1 MLFLTGCQPRFA
13 LSPPSPIPAGRDRS
27 VLAREARRKLLDGI
41 SAGFEPLSKALES
54 QLADLAA
61 ESATG
66 KIATERRDLWFA
78 FRDRRSSWVK
88 ALGGAFAQARQQA
101 IPAPAKPAA
110 LSLDEPDFSLVD
122 DATITNEVLSSR
134 LAFVVIDAL
143 SFELNDFKARVCEL
157 EGVGDVETADLL
169 RPERQCRLILES
181 WREAGFDEE
190 QWRVVQPMLQKP
202 LCELIVKHF
211 HSANEWL
218 IQQGVM
224 PEVDLRGRLRR
235 ASGTRTPTP
244 APAAMPGPMADP
256 LAAPQGGGGGAMPG
270 GYVGGYGAGPAAG
283 PGYSGGVPMAGHA
296 AFAPGAYA
304 PGYAAAG
311 YPAGGHALGGGMGSA
326 VAGSSPAFGA
336 FGAMAGPTGSGSAP
350 SGAVFDETRA
360 ITQAGGLMRHAVAVQ
375 GTQRVLGLMQSFLN
389 DRVPGFVQTRAAGVS
404 PGLAAAIEAADA
416 GLQRMVTVMPG
427 LAEPSPQA
435 VSAQVFEAK
444 QTLKKAAKTE
454 VESATIEIVSLM
466 FQHILMEERLPAS
479 VRVWF
484 ARLQMPVLKTAIGD
498 ADFFAQVQHPARQLI
513 DRMGACVL
521 GFGQAIPVE
530 GALEKEIK
538 RVVQV
543 VEAYPETGA
552 RVFKTVLG
560 DFEKFLKQYFE
571 KDNAATS
578 QKVSLAQQIELKE
591 TLAVQFTI
599 ELRRMLDKMQV
610 REVIRDFLFHT
621 WAEVLSVAAV
631 RNGAQHETTKR
642 LKQTAR
648 DLIWSASAKP
658 TREDRAQAIQAL
670 PGLLVRL
677 REGMSIIGVSAEDQE
692 KRLKELGAVFAD
704 AFMAKT
710 QRVSSERLD
719 ELAQALGNL
728 EDALPDEDVPL
739 DAADL
744 HSFAGLDASDM
755 EIVESGGSM
764 PQAAV
769 LAWAD
774 EVPMGTW
781 FTLDYGG
788 KRDTMQLVWQGRRK
802 QLSLFAANTGRCVLF
817 QRQRFASFLQ
827 AGLLLPLEEES
838 LTVRATRDAMAKLEA
853 DPARLLH

>member
-1 MLFLTGCQPRFA
+1 MLIDGVCAGLDAIAKGLDTQLSDLASEPVPGRILTER
-13 LSPPSPIPAGRDRS
+13 
-27 VLAREARRKLLDGI
+27 RELWMAFREKQN
-41 SAGFEPLSKALES
+41 AWSKALSGALMSELTPS
-54 QLADLAA
+54 KAA
-61 ESATG
+61 A
-66 KIATERRDLWFA
+66 
-78 FRDRRSSWVK
+78 
-88 ALGGAFAQARQQA
+88 
-101 IPAPAKPAA
+101 AKKVRLELEEA
-110 LSLDEPDFSLVD
+110 SDFSLVD
-122 DATITNEVLSSR
+122 DATITNEVMSSR

-143 SFELNDFKARVCEL
+143 SFELNDFKTRICDL
-157 EGVGDVETADLL
+157 EGLDDLDADDAV
-169 RPERQCRLILES
+169 RPERLCRLVLES
-181 WREAGFDEE
+181 WREVGFGEE
-190 QWRVVQPMLQKP
+190 QWRAVQPLLQKP
-202 LCELIVKHF
+202 LCDLIVKSF
-211 HSANEWL
+211 HTTNHWL
-218 IQQGVM
+218 IEQGVM

-235 ASGTRTPTP
+235 TANPKPATPVLAP
-244 APAAMPGPMADP
+244 PPAAPDAGGYSGGGYAGG
-256 LAAPQGGGGGAMPG
+256 AGFSGGGAGYAGGAGSGAGGYAGGGGGHADGLGGGGHPG
-270 GYVGGYGAGPAAG
+270 GGGYG
-283 PGYSGGVPMAGHA
+283 GHA
-296 AFAPGAYA
+296 AQAYPSA
-304 PGYAAAG
+304 
-311 YPAGGHALGGGMGSA
+311 GSA
-326 VAGSSPAFGA
+326 GPSQGVPGFPVRGGA
-336 FGAMAGPTGSGSAP
+336 ALPGGE
-350 SGAVFDETRA
+350 VFDETRTA
-360 ITQAGGLMRHAVAVQ
+360 TNVGGLMRHAVAVQ
-375 GTQRVLGLMQSFLN
+375 GSQRVLGLMQSFLN
-389 DRVPGFVQTRAAGVS
+389 DRVPGFVQTRAAAVS

-416 GLQRMVTVMPG
+416 GLQRLMPVADG
-427 LAEPSPQA
+427 SSSASPQA
-435 VSAQVFEAK
+435 VINQVHEAK
-444 QTLKKAAKTE
+444 ATLKKAAKTE

-479 VRVWF
+479 IRVWF

-521 GFGQAIPVE
+521 GFGQSIPVE
-530 GALEKEIK
+530 GVLDKEIK

-560 DFEKFLKQYFE
+560 DFEKFLKQYFA
-571 KDNAATS
+571 KDNVVTS
-578 QKVSLAQQIELKE
+578 QKVTLAQQIELKE
-591 TLAVQFTI
+591 TLTVQFTI

-631 RNGAQHETTKR
+631 RHGAQDETTKR
-642 LKQTAR
+642 LKQTAS

-670 PGLLVRL
+670 PGLLARL
-677 REGMSIIGVSAEDQE
+677 REGMTIISVAAEDQE
-692 KRLKELGAVFAD
+692 KRIKELSTVFAD

-744 HSFAGLDASDM
+744 RSFAGLDASDM
-755 EIVESGGSM
+755 EIVESGGSL

-781 FTLDYGG
+781 FTLDYSG
-788 KRDTMQLVWQGRRK
+788 KRDTMQLVWQGQRK
-802 QLSLFAANTGRCVLF
+802 QLSLFASNGGRCVLF

-827 AGLLLPLEEES
+827 AGLLVPLEEES
-838 LTVRATRDAMAKLEA
+838 LTVRATRDAMAKIEA
-853 DPARLLH
+853 DPARLLS

>member
-1 MLFLTGCQPRFA
+1 L
-13 LSPPSPIPAGRDRS
+13 
-27 VLAREARRKLLDGI
+27 VEGI
-41 SAGFEPLSKALES
+41 RTGFEPISKSIEA
-54 QLADLAA
+54 QLGDLAA
-61 ESATG
+61 ESASG

-78 FRDRRSSWVK
+78 FREKRATWIK
-88 ALGGAFAQARQQA
+88 ALSASFAASQKAQG
-101 IPAPAKPAA
+101 IAPKPPKLPD
-110 LSLDEPDFSLVD
+110 LSNDEPDFSLVD
-122 DATITNEVLSSR
+122 DATITNEVMSSR
-134 LAFVVIDAL
+134 LAFLVIDAL
-143 SFELNDFKARVCEL
+143 SFELNDLKARVAEL
-157 EGVGDVETADLL
+157 EGVGDLDTDDIV
-169 RPERQCRLILES
+169 RPERQCRLILEA
-181 WREAGFDEE
+181 WREAGLDEE
-190 QWRVVQPMLQKP
+190 QWRAVQPMLQKP
-202 LCELIVKHF
+202 LCELVKKQF
-211 HSANEWL
+211 HLANEWL
-218 IQQGVM
+218 IAQGVM

-235 ASGTRTPTP
+235 TADAKPPAVPMPPAAQPPAFDPNATGQYVAQASGG
-244 APAAMPGPMADP
+244 MPGSHGVP
-256 LAAPQGGGGGAMPG
+256 
-270 GYVGGYGAGPAAG
+270 GGYGAGGGGFPGAGPGLPAAG
-283 PGYSGGVPMAGHA
+283 
-296 AFAPGAYA
+296 
-304 PGYAAAG
+304 GYAAGGAYPGGAAYQAG
-311 YPAGGHALGGGMGSA
+311 VSLPAGAGSGALGMGSYGVMPAGGPGVVGGGAMGSPGVGMPGA
-326 VAGSSPAFGA
+326 AFSPGAAGGYGAAAATGFAPA
-336 FGAMAGPTGSGSAP
+336 
-350 SGAVFDETRA
+350 GAVFDETRA
-360 ITQAGGLMRHAVAVQ
+360 ATQAGGLARHAVAVQ

-389 DRVPGFVQTRAAGVS
+389 ERVPGFVQTRAGGVS
-404 PGLAAAIEAADA
+404 PGLAAAIQVADA
-416 GLQRMVTVMPG
+416 GLQQMVVAAPG
-427 LAEPSPQA
+427 GVEPSPQA
-435 VSAQVFEAK
+435 VIDQVHEAK
-444 QTLKKAAKTE
+444 QTLKKAAKTQ

-498 ADFFAQVQHPARQLI
+498 PDFFAQVQHPARQLI

-530 GALEKEIK
+530 GVLEKEIK

-552 RVFKTVLG
+552 RVFKTVLS

-578 QKVSLAQQIELKE
+578 QKVTLAQQIELKE
-591 TLAVQFTI
+591 TLSVQFTI

-631 RNGAQHETTKR
+631 RHGPQHETTKR

-677 REGMSIIGVSAEDQE
+677 REGMTIIGVVSDDQE
-692 KRLKELGAVFAD
+692 KRIKELSTVFAD

-719 ELAQALGNL
+719 ELAEALSGL
-728 EDALPDEDVPL
+728 EDALPEGDVPL

-744 HSFAGLDASDM
+744 RSFAGIDAAEM

-788 KRDTMQLVWQGRRK
+788 KRDTVQLVWQGQRK
-802 QLSLFAANTGRCVLF
+802 QLSLFASNGGRCVLF

-853 DPARLLH
+853 DPARLLN